1 MNHPSPPER
10 RPEAEPGSRPGG
22 GPSLERVASPI
33 TPFTEEHMNH
43 TAPIHEPAIRPL
55 PLDRL
60 AIAPE
65 NVRKTPPDAAAE
77 AELKASI
84 ANLGLLGN
92 LVVRSEGPD
101 GGYAV
106 VAGGRRLAALKA
118 LAADGVLDA
127 AHPVPCLVVD
137 GDAAPAELS
146 LAENVIRIAM
156 HPADQVIAF
165 TKLTESGVTAA
176 AIAARFGTSERL
188 VEQRLRLGNAAPE
201 LLNAY
206 RAGDIDL
213 ETLKAFTVTT
223 DHARQMAVWEQVAD
237 QGYRRAPWEVKRLL
251 TEERIQANS
260 GLARFVGI
268 KDYEAAGGPVLRD
281 LFAAEDE
288 SGIWLEDPV
297 LLQKLAVEKLGETV
311 KDLKT
316 RWRWATAV
324 PEVDWMDVARYGR
337 ITPQPAEP
345 TDEETAELERLSTRE
360 DELTNLDEDEW
371 TEELEEE
378 GWAIETRTG
387 EIHAAIEGRATF
399 RAEDYA
405 IAGAIATIDR
415 NGELQVIGGLVRPE
429 DMPKPADSGDS
440 AGGDAGDGNG
450 DGAHPFQSPAI
461 SAPIASPPDPEAQA
475 RKEAGVGIGLSDDLR
490 SIRTALVKAHLG
502 NDFEAAF
509 DLMLFQLGR
518 ALFTHRDHAHAL
530 DIAVRETPDRP
541 TMRMNDEDFGS
552 WSPGEAMLPD
562 RSDLPLDW
570 LTVKDDGESFAAL
583 RALPE
588 ADKQRLFAASVARTV
603 QGQLAFEPQA
613 RPELEATVA
622 RLDIDFA
629 AQVRPTADM
638 LWSRINKARILDIAR
653 ETLGPAWASA
663 RAKSKKPAIAKAME
677 EAFAAGSPPL
687 GVTAGAHA
695 AALAWTPPGFAAF
708 DAGRAGVEDSG
719 AETAATAE
727 APGSGAGPEPSPEPE
742 AAVAAVSTGDEID
755 PAAGGPDTEAG
766 MPPDAPGE
774 RRRHRDAG
782 RGLHRQHQPGG
793 DRQPCRHGQRQR
805 PRQRARSP
813 RVPAQRLTP
822 PLGPRTPRSAHRRA
836 GRFRFSHPNGGF
848 A

>member
-1 MNHPSPPER
+1 
-10 RPEAEPGSRPGG
+10 
-22 GPSLERVASPI
+22 
-33 TPFTEEHMNH
+33 MNH

-60 AIAPE
+60 SIAPE

-92 LVVRSEGPD
+92 LVVRSEGPN

-201 LLNAY
+201 LLDAY
-206 RAGDIDL
+206 RAGEIDL

-223 DHARQMAVWEQVAD
+223 DHARQMAVWEQVAN
-237 QGYRRAPWEVKRLL
+237 QGYRRTPWEVKRLL

-260 GLARFVGI
+260 GVARFVGI

-311 KDLKT
+311 KDLET
-316 RWRWATAV
+316 HWRWATAA
-324 PEVDWMDVARYGR
+324 PEVDWMEVARYGR
-337 ITPQPAEP
+337 ITPQPADPTEEE
-345 TDEETAELERLSTRE
+345 TDELDRLRTRE
-360 DELTNLDEDEW
+360 DELTDLDDDEW
-371 TEELEEE
+371 TEELADEAET
-378 GWAIETRTG
+378 IETRTC
-387 EIHAAIEGRATF
+387 EINAAIEARAAF

-415 NGELQVIGGLVRPE
+415 NGELQVIRGLVRPE

-440 AGGDAGDGNG
+440 GNAGDGNG
-450 DGAHPFQSPAI
+450 GDDDVHSFQSPAV
-461 SAPIASPPDPEAQA
+461 SEPIASPPDPEAQA

-541 TMRMNDEDFGS
+541 TMRMNDEDFRS
-552 WSPGEAMLPD
+552 WSPGEAMLAD

-570 LTVKDDGESFAAL
+570 LTAKDDGESFAAL

-588 ADKQRLFAASVARTV
+588 TDKQRLFAASVARTV

-629 AQVRPTADM
+629 AHVRPTADM

-663 RAKSKKPAIAKAME
+663 RAKSKKPALAKAME
-677 EAFAAGSPPL
+677 EAFAAGNPPL
-687 GVTAGAHA
+687 GVTADAHA

-708 DAGRAGVEDSG
+708 DAGRAGVEDGG
-719 AETAATAE
+719 AETAAADE
-727 APGSGAGPEPSPEPE
+727 APDSVAGPEPSPEPE
-742 AAVAAVSTGDEID
+742 GAVDAASTGDEID

-766 MPPDAPGE
+766 TPAPLETVDAVETPDA
-774 RRRHRDAG
+774 
-782 RGLHRQHQPGG
+782 
-793 DRQPCRHGQRQR
+793 
-805 PRQRARSP
+805 
-813 RVPAQRLTP
+813 VPAANGSP
-822 PLGPRTPRSAHRRA
+822 EAMDSRA
-836 GRFRFSHPNGGF
+836 GMVNGHDHGNGPGLPEF
-848 A
+848 LRNA